1 MLWLLSGAS
10 HRFENDNRESAWK
23 MLHTGTARTR
33 ARTLALVGLGILVLG
48 GCGASPQDN
57 TADTQAAETSSSAS
71 PSPERTDTGSAKPT
85 STATPTTS
93 SNAALPEDW
102 RPEEPTVLATGQKV
116 PDDYEPATLEHPAR
130 NVPKPVMPPEAKE
143 ETEAGAQAFLN
154 YRADAQWY
162 AFQTGDTSLVRDVT
176 SSSCDR
182 CFNQFTRIEE
192 NYASGSWMAG
202 GAESSHI
209 LPNSFQPRASGEY
222 TLPIDARSSG
232 VIVIDDGKIVNRQE
246 PYSRD
251 NLLDVSVIRKG
262 QSWIYITAS
271 PRGSL

>member
-1 MLWLLSGAS
+1 
-10 HRFENDNRESAWK
+10 

-48 GCGASPQDN
+48 GCGTSPQDN
-57 TADTQAAETSSSAS
+57 TAGTQAAETSSSAS
-71 PSPERTDTGSAKPT
+71 PSPERTDTGSAKPA

-93 SNAALPEDW
+93 SKAALPEDW

-162 AFQTGDTSLVRDVT
+162 SIQTGDTSLVMEIT
-176 SSSCDR
+176 STDCAECLEQYEAYEKMYSEG
-182 CFNQFTRIEE
+182 NW
-192 NYASGSWMAG
+192 AAG
-202 GAESSHI
+202 GFETAKIEPHSFTKRPDGGYN
-209 LPNSFQPRASGEY
+209 LPVR
-222 TLPIDARSSG
+222 IKSSG
-232 VIVIDDGKIVNRQE
+232 ATAIVDGKIPRRQLPFDSSE
-246 PYSRD
+246 GF
-251 NLLDVSVIRKG
+251 DVYLYRENAQWVYLTG
-262 QSWIYITAS
+262 S

>member
-1 MLWLLSGAS
+1 M
-10 HRFENDNRESAWK
+10 
-23 MLHTGTARTR
+23 
-33 ARTLALVGLGILVLG
+33 GLGVLVLG
-48 GCGASPQDN
+48 GCGADPQDR
-57 TADTQAAETSSSAS
+57 TTDTQAAETSSSAS
-71 PSPERTDTGSAKPT
+71 PSSVKTNAGSEKPAGT
-85 STATPTTS
+85 TTPTTS
-93 SNAALPEDW
+93 NKTALPEDW

-130 NVPKPVMPPEAKE
+130 NVPKPVMPQEAKE

-202 GAESSHI
+202 GAESSDI

-222 TLPIDARSSG
+222 TLPVDARSSG
-232 VIVIDDGKIVNRQE
+232 MIVVDDGKITNRQE
-246 PYSRD
+246 PYSSD
-251 NLLDVSVIRKG
+251 NLLDVSIIRQG
-262 QSWIYITAS
+262 QDWLYITAS

>member
-1 MLWLLSGAS
+1 
-10 HRFENDNRESAWK
+10 

-48 GCGASPQDN
+48 GCGTSPQDN
-57 TADTQAAETSSSAS
+57 TAGTQAAETSSSAS
-71 PSPERTDTGSAKPT
+71 PSPERTDTGSAKPA

-162 AFQTGDTSLVRDVT
+162 AMQTGDTGLVREVT
-176 SSSCDR
+176 ASECANCTS
-182 CFNQFTRIEE
+182 QFDDIDSLY
-192 NYASGSWMAG
+192 NNDGWVAG
-202 GAESSHI
+202 GWESVKM
-209 LPNSFQPRASGEY
+209 LPNSFIKRTDGGY
-222 TLPIDARSSG
+222 NLP
-232 VIVIDDGKIVNRQE
+232 
-246 PYSRD
+246 
-251 NLLDVSVIRKG
+251 VSVDSKG
-262 QSWIYITAS
+262 FIAIQKNAVTVSQAPYNRGDVMDIYIDFREGRWIHVTAS

>member
-1 MLWLLSGAS
+1 
-10 HRFENDNRESAWK
+10 

-48 GCGASPQDN
+48 GCGTSPQDN
-57 TADTQAAETSSSAS
+57 TAGTQAAETSSSAS
-71 PSPERTDTGSAKPT
+71 PSPERTDTGSAKPA
-85 STATPTTS
+85 STATPTAS
-93 SNAALPEDW
+93 SKAALPEDW

-162 AFQTGDTSLVRDVT
+162 SIQTGDTSQIREVT
-176 SSSCDR
+176 SPDCAKCTEQFDHFDRIYSKGGWAAGGFETETISPGAFEKRLDGGYNLPVSITSSGM
-182 CFNQFTRIEE
+182 IVLEE
-192 NYASGSWMAG
+192 NTVSERQHPFELDDRFDSYIYYESGSWKY
-202 GAESSHI
+202 
-209 LPNSFQPRASGEY
+209 L
-222 TLPIDARSSG
+222 
-232 VIVIDDGKIVNRQE
+232 
-246 PYSRD
+246 
-251 NLLDVSVIRKG
+251 
-262 QSWIYITAS
+262 TAS